1 MFTIATRSPRTF
13 RCPVVG
19 DIATPSDLL
28 QPHLPITVTLLS
40 PIVPSRQP
48 LPVHPPTQPP
58 PSLVASPVSSSTASL
73 LPIPFP
79 PTTSTIQSPLP
90 TIISVVDVA
99 QQEVVVYRGVMEMQT
114 KQSIQDS
121 PSMKSTTRPRT
132 SLRPL
137 GSDKAVLALFT
148 RSNSEMAKPL
158 L

>member
-1 MFTIATRSPRTF
+1 
-13 RCPVVG
+13 VE
-19 DIATPSDLL
+19 
-28 QPHLPITVTLLS
+28 TVDDDF
-40 PIVPSRQP
+40 IW
-48 LPVHPPTQPP
+48 
-58 PSLVASPVSSSTASL
+58 SLCE
-73 LPIPFP
+73 
-79 PTTSTIQSPLP
+79 Q

-158 L
+158 LWNVPKRF